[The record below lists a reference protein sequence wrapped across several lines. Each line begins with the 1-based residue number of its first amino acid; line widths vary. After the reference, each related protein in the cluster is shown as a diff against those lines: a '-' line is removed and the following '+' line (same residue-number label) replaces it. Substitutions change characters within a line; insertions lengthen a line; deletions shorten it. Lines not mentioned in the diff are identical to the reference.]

1 MLFDNLSPK
10 TDFSSKLQLNKLE
23 ILNKNILYVT
33 HQTDKI
39 LKILNKMIID
49 DNLQNT
55 VDKYFERDETS
66 PQTDTREQNDM
77 TFSEK

>member
-10 TDFSSKLQLNKLE
+10 TDFSSKLQLIWVRLD

-39 LKILNKMIID
+39 LKIMNKLVID
-49 DNLQNT
+49 KDLQNT
-55 VDKYFERDETS
+55 VDEFFENDETS
-66 PQTDTREQNDM
+66 SQTDQVDLDKNN
-77 TFSEK
+77 

>member
-10 TDFSSKLQLNKLE
+10 TDFSSKLT
-23 ILNKNILYVT
+23 ILNKNVLYVT

>member
-49 DNLQNT
+49 DNLQHT

-66 PQTDTREQNDM
+66 PQTDQDEQ
-77 TFSEK
+77 

>member
-10 TDFSSKLQLNKLE
+10 TDFSSKLQLIEVRLN

-39 LKILNKMIID
+39 LKVMNKIVID
-49 DNLQNT
+49 QNLQNT
-55 VDKYFERDETS
+55 VDKYFEKDETS
-66 PQTDTREQNDM
+66 PQTDQDEQ
-77 TFSEK
+77 